1 MQSIITQKLPEIKGI
16 MRQHKIKRAYAFGSV
31 CTNEFKADSDIDFIV
46 RLEDGLDPI
55 EYTAHYFGAMNELE
69 ILLKRSVDFVAEET
83 MQNPYFIK
91 VVNKT
96 KTLIYE

>member
-1 MQSIITQKLPEIKGI
+1 MQALLTQKLPEIKGI
-16 MRQHKIKRAYAFGSV
+16 LRQHKIKRAYAFGSV
-31 CTNEFKADSDIDFIV
+31 CTETFSAESDVDFIV
-46 RLEDGLDPI
+46 KLEDGLDPL
-55 EYTAHYFGAMNELE
+55 EYTEHYFGAINELE
-69 ILLKRSVDFVAEET
+69 SLLKRSVDFVAEET

>member
-1 MQSIITQKLPEIKGI
+1 
-16 MRQHKIKRAYAFGSV
+16 
-31 CTNEFKADSDIDFIV
+31 V
-46 RLEDGLDPI
+46 RLEDGLNPLD
-55 EYTAHYFGAMNELE
+55 YTEHYFGAMYALE
-69 ILLKRSVDFVAEET
+69 SLLKRSVDFVAEET

>member
-1 MQSIITQKLPEIKGI
+1 MQGVLSQKLTEVKEIL
-16 MRQHKIKRAYAFGSV
+16 RANKIKRAYAFGSV
-31 CTNEFKADSDIDFIV
+31 CTEQFNAESDVDFIV
-46 RLEDGLDPI
+46 KLEEGLDPLV
-55 EYTAHYFGAMNELE
+55 YTEHYFAAINALEL
-69 ILLKRSVDFVAEET
+69 LLKRKVDFVAEET

>member
-1 MQSIITQKLPEIKGI
+1 MQTLLTQKLPEIKGI
-16 MRQHKIKRAYAFGSV
+16 MQQHKIKRAYAFGSV
-31 CTNEFKADSDIDFIV
+31 CTDAFNADSDVDFIV
-46 RLEDGLDPI
+46 KFEDGLEPL
-55 EYTAHYFGAMNELE
+55 EYTEHYFGAIHALE
-69 ILLKRSVDFVAEET
+69 SLLKRSVDFVAEET

>member
-1 MQSIITQKLPEIKGI
+1 MQPLLTQKLPEIKGI

-31 CTNEFKADSDIDFIV
+31 CTEAFNPESDVDFIV
-46 RLEDGLDPI
+46 KLEEGLEPL
-55 EYTAHYFGAMNELE
+55 EYTEHYFGAIHALE
-69 ILLKRSVDFVAEET
+69 SLLKRSVDFVAEET

>member
-1 MQSIITQKLPEIKGI
+1 MQ
-16 MRQHKIKRAYAFGSV
+16 RHKIKRAYAFGSV
-31 CTNEFKADSDIDFIV
+31 CTNEFNAESDVDFIV

-55 EYTAHYFGAMNELE
+55 EYTENYFAAIHALE
-69 ILLKRSVDFVAEET
+69 SLLKRSVDFVAEET

>member
-1 MQSIITQKLPEIKGI
+1 MQSIITQKLPEIKDI

-31 CTNEFKADSDIDFIV
+31 CTNEFKNDSDIDFIV
-46 RLEDGLDPI
+46 RLEDGLDPL
-55 EYTAHYFGAMNELE
+55 EYTEHYFDAMNELE